1 MPLTGIFTRSPRVLE
16 LTGTANQTTR
26 IEIFLW
32 NSPASI
38 PATANYILSKPIPSS
53 VYTSVFYDISPYCR
67 EFINHVG
74 FAEVSSDT
82 AADVDEYCY
91 CTVKTYVNNALT
103 STLTYI
109 AFDGWGYFADGM
121 NPGSPS
127 VFLTEGTYY
136 VSDTGNMGSLFYHDD
151 QTLTWTAVY
160 TGLSTAGT
168 TTVTLGSEVGQI
180 PLVHS
185 SYVGEGNLLE
195 LKQNAV
201 LKKTYTIE
209 EICEGRYTIVDCD
222 FVNKWGAWQRIVFFK
237 ASSSSIQ
244 VDNKEFNLMPSA
256 ANYNIQENIRQSFN
270 TNGTESIKC
279 NTGWVVEGYGD
290 VMQEMMLSEKI
301 LINDRPVNVKT
312 KSLDKKK
319 NINDKTINYTIEFD
333 YANQIINYVL

>member
-1 MPLTGIFTRSPRVLE
+1 MPLTAIFSRSPRILE

-32 NSPASI
+32 NSPDSI
-38 PATANYILSKPIPSS
+38 PSTANYILSKPIPSDT
-53 VYTSVFYDISPYCR
+53 YTSVYYDISPYCR

-91 CTVKTYVNNALT
+91 CTVTTYVNNALT

-109 AFDGWGYFADGM
+109 AFDGWGYFADGK

-127 VFLTEGTYY
+127 VLLTEGTYY

-151 QTLTWTAVY
+151 QTLTWEAKY
-160 TGLSTAGT
+160 TSYNTGNT
-168 TTVTLGSEVGQI
+168 TITLGSEVGQI
-180 PLVHS
+180 PLIHT
-185 SYVGEGNLLE
+185 SYVGDGGNTLQLY
-195 LKQNAV
+195 QNSI
-201 LKKTYTIE
+201 LKKTYEIY
-209 EICEGRYTIVDCD
+209 EICEPRYTIVDCD

-237 ASSSSIQ
+237 ASQESI
-244 VDNKEFNLMPSA
+244 VIENKEFNLMPSDVD
-256 ANYNIQENIRQSFN
+256 YNVQENVRQSFN
-270 TNGTESIKC
+270 TNGNESIKC
-279 NTGWVVEGYGD
+279 NTGWVVEGYGT

-301 LINDRPVNVKT
+301 LINDRPAKVKT
-312 KSLDKKK
+312 KSLNKMK
-319 NINDKTINYTIEFD
+319 NINDKTINYEIEFD